1 MDRFKV
7 QHVIISLK
15 EDGTPKLMSLHMPID
30 GKIRIHTLFP
40 QHDMYKVI
48 LGNLLQGKPII
59 LEAQL
64 VQLETP
70 ICYALVTATGFEDLN
85 LGFTNIT
92 NEFEKHEEKR
102 GIHIKK

>member
-15 EDGTPKLMSLHMPID
+15 EDGTPRLMSLHMPID

-40 QHDMYKVI
+40 ESEMFATI
-48 LGNLLQGKPII
+48 LSKLLRNEPII

-70 ICYALVTATGFEDLN
+70 ICYALMTEDTFEDL
-85 LGFTNIT
+85 G
-92 NEFEKHEEKR
+92 KVPR
-102 GIHIKK
+102 M

>member
-30 GKIRIHTLFP
+30 GKIRIHTIFP
-40 QHDMYKVI
+40 QHEMYNII
-48 LGNLLQGKPII
+48 LGKLIRGAPIM

-70 ICYALVTATGFEDLN
+70 ICYALVTSKE
-85 LGFTNIT
+85 
-92 NEFEKHEEKR
+92 
-102 GIHIKK
+102 